1 MIILVRQCIGL
12 RIAAIC
18 GWLYLTL
25 NQETLISKGKLQ
37 PCHFGVRDGFGSTP
51 LHFAAVRNY
60 KDIVTCLITAG
71 ADPFAVNNDGRKPS
85 DLCLDTDIK
94 SMLLAEEAKI
104 IKSKTSKAMRAI
116 KKEQAIATN
125 LARRAQKALLKAA
138 SPKKVGFIRT
148 SVK

>member
-1 MIILVRQCIGL
+1 M
-12 RIAAIC
+12 
-18 GWLYLTL
+18 
-25 NQETLISKGKLQ
+25 
-37 PCHFGVRDGFGSTP
+37 
-51 LHFAAVRNY
+51 
-60 KDIVTCLITAG
+60 
-71 ADPFAVNNDGRKPS
+71 VNNDGRKPS

-104 IKSKTSKAMRAI
+104 IKSKTSKAMRAV